1 MSNLGGI
8 FMEENIV
15 ERLLENKGMFSKA
28 EKECI
33 LNNRSIIA
41 RVYIISML
49 DTYKTL
55 KDV

>member
-8 FMEENIV
+8 FMEEKIV
-15 ERLLENKGMFSKA
+15 ERLLENKEMFSEI

-41 RVYIISML
+41 RVYTISML

>member
-1 MSNLGGI
+1 
-8 FMEENIV
+8 MEEKFV
-15 ERLLENKGMFSKA
+15 ERVLESKGMFNET

-33 LNNRSIIA
+33 LSNKNVIA
-41 RVYIISML
+41 KVYIISML